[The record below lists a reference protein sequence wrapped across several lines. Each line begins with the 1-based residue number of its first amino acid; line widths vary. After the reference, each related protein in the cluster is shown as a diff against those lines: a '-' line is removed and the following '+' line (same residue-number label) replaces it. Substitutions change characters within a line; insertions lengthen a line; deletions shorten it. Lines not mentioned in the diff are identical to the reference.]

1 MNSNNYIRKIDEL
14 GRIVIPKEVRNK
26 LKIQDNENI
35 MITTDAGKI
44 LISKYSYLN
53 NYLNYIKSI
62 GDAVVEIFK
71 IDIRICDRDK
81 EIYNSNSQAKYLQKV
96 EVIKSSINVGT
107 VEISSSNNNQLLK
120 FLARII
126 SYGDFS
132 S

>member
-132 S
+132 F